1 MIFARCWERSCMNI
15 NRAFSSNVHR
25 KIIRFFHE
33 NQASIDSPRG
43 VATWIG
49 EDRQKVKV
57 ALEDLVKMEVLV
69 AHRATSM
76 TGYSYTRELKTIS
89 KIGKLLKKSPL

>member
-1 MIFARCWERSCMNI
+1 MNI